1 MGGTPGLLKN
11 QLHSTCET
19 PKLYG
24 RLVLGAHGRGCEMVA
39 LRFKEHLDHGMSP
52 EGGRYGLDQSSGFR
66 THGFKVQ
73 RS

>member
-1 MGGTPGLLKN
+1 
-11 QLHSTCET
+11 
-19 PKLYG
+19 
-24 RLVLGAHGRGCEMVA
+24 MVA